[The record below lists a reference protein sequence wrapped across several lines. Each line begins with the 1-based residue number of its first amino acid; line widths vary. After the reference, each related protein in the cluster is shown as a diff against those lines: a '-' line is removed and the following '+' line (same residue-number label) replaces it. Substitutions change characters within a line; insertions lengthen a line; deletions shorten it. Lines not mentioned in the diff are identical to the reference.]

1 MRLNHVALWADDIE
15 SVRLFYMKYFGA
27 LCNDRYVNESKKFTS
42 YFLSF
47 DEGTACLELMNRP
60 DILDMPFN
68 RGQVKGLAHLSISV
82 GSREAVD
89 ELTRR
94 LQTDGYTVIG
104 QPRLTVMDFM
114 RVLYSTRKVTMSK
127 LPNDKLVNPNQL
139 IKISGITD

>member
-60 DILDMPFN
+60 DILRTLTTPEAELLPE
-68 RGQVKGLAHLSISV
+68 VTEHESV
-82 GSREAVD
+82 
-89 ELTRR
+89 
-94 LQTDGYTVIG
+94 
-104 QPRLTVMDFM
+104 
-114 RVLYSTRKVTMSK
+114 
-127 LPNDKLVNPNQL
+127 
-139 IKISGITD
+139 

>member
-60 DILDMPFN
+60 RYF
-68 RGQVKGLAHLSISV
+68 RYAF
-82 GSREAVD
+82 
-89 ELTRR
+89 
-94 LQTDGYTVIG
+94 
-104 QPRLTVMDFM
+104 QPRPSERFGPFVYIG
-114 RVLYSTRKVTMSK
+114 R
-127 LPNDKLVNPNQL
+127 
-139 IKISGITD
+139 